1 MQLCDGDA
9 HADHAAAHHHEP
21 MPRLL
26 TQPTMPTPTVPYRL
40 AHHAPAELPAAN
52 HELATAHHEL
62 ATAHHHL
69 AHELT
74 LTTAELAP
82 IHAATSPAVVTLV
95 GALVVA
101 GLLATRA
108 AELHRIHRARS
119 TPARG
124 DPRDRA
130 WARYRLAC
138 ARSPALDLTAR
149 IGKLLGYVIL
159 AALIMAAAAALA
171 GWGVWSAMLWALD
184 HLVHEAPK
192 HVPPR

>member
-26 TQPTMPTPTVPYRL
+26 TQPTMPTPTVPDRFTDNT
-40 AHHAPAELPAAN
+40 AAELATAN
-52 HELATAHHEL
+52 HELATAQHEL

-108 AELHRIHRARS
+108 AELHRLHRARS
-119 TPARG
+119 TPAGG

-149 IGKLLGYVIL
+149 IGKLVALVAL
-159 AALIMAAAAALA
+159 AALIMATAAALT

-184 HLVHEAPK
+184 HIVHETPK
-192 HVPPR
+192 HMPHP